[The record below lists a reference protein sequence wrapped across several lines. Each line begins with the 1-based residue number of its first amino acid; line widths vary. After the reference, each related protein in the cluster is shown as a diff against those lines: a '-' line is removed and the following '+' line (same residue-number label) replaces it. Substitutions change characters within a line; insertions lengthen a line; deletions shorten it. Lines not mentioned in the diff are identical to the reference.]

1 MNKKPALEQIRNF
14 YHLDEHTGTAGQ
26 PEAEEFQLIRQNG
39 YKLVINLACHD
50 SPHALENEARIA
62 EKEGLEYIHL
72 PVDFKAPTLQE
83 LEQFF
88 TVMQRNDNRPVFV
101 HCALNWRVSCF
112 MYLYRTIRKGIPE
125 NIARND
131 LLQVWQ
137 PDQTWQDFIETAEK
151 QLSGKN

>member
-14 YHLDEHTGTAGQ
+14 YLLDSHTGTAGQ
-26 PEAEEFQLIRQNG
+26 PEPEEFQLIRQNG
-39 YKLVINLACHD
+39 YELVINLACHD

-62 EKEGLEYIHL
+62 EKEDLEYIHL

-88 TVMQRNDNRPVFV
+88 TVMQKNENRSVFV

-112 MYLYRTIRKGIPE
+112 IYLYRTIRKGIPE
-125 NIARND
+125 TIARND

-137 PDQTWQDFIETAEK
+137 PDQTWQEFIETAEK
-151 QLSGKN
+151 QLSGKK